1 MVMELYQLFA
11 DILEYPTLSLLHR
24 VVKCISLLIYHDT
37 DAVRFLN
44 EFHAFLKVT
53 PLDRMEEL
61 YTCTFDLQ
69 AICHP
74 YVGYHLFGNGSQ
86 RGAFMSGLKEHYK
99 TCGFSAGNELPDH
112 LGIML
117 RFASTCTNTEREE
130 LVNECVI
137 PAVKKMASGF
147 GDGSNPYKGVLRAL
161 LLVLQ
166 REGVDQT
173 TSNAGSEELGNG
185 R

>member
-1 MVMELYQLFA
+1 MEVYQLFVE
-11 DILEYPTLSLLHR
+11 ILDYPTPTLRNQANDCTSLLA
-24 VVKCISLLIYHDT
+24 SLGT
-37 DAVRFLN
+37 DAVSLLN
-44 EFHAFLKVT
+44 EFQAFLEINT
-53 PLDRMEEL
+53 LERIEEI
-61 YTCTFDLQ
+61 YIRTFDLQ

-86 RGAFMSGLKEHYK
+86 RGMFMAGLKEHYK
-99 TCGFSAGNELPDH
+99 ACGFSTGNELPDH

-117 RFASTCTNTEREE
+117 RCASTCTSAERKE
-130 LVNECVI
+130 LVDKCI
-137 PAVKKMASGF
+137 APAVEKMVSGF
-147 GDGSNPYKGVLRAL
+147 EDGSNPYRRVLQAL

-173 TSNAGSEELGNG
+173 TSNAGSEGVGNG